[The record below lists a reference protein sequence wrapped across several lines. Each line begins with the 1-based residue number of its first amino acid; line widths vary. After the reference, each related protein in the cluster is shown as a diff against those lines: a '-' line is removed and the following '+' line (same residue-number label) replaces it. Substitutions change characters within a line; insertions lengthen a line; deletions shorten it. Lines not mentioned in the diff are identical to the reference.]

1 MVTSRSSSKQLLL
14 DRSEKLCAS
23 DRNSAQF
30 ILYRFP
36 LNFTFPRSK
45 TGFNYAT
52 SAQRLSQQE
61 TGVMDVQLEADTGD
75 MGLDGLNERGS
86 RGDHD
91 TQPDHSR
98 APVDQSETTSEEAPS
113 LDRTNQTSCDS
124 SLTGE
129 VTTNEDT
136 SPTSHG
142 VSDLTQRTEFTTYE
156 KRLKHGSIHS
166 GHLTNGAPPICTP
179 PSQSTGRLSWP
190 PPQSTKNNGQVHLD
204 KKTSPSTCTA
214 NSQHSL
220 KATTSQI
227 QQVAGDDCC
236 VHCVLA
242 CLFCELWSL
251 CSVMVQCLAC
261 GRGCEALCCCGSEA
275 TGDVACGDDAC
286 CDALDCGILEDCC
299 ESSDCLEIC
308 LECCSIC
315 FPA

>member
-227 QQVAGDDCC
+227 QQVAGDALGECC
-236 VHCVLA
+236 RRCVS
-242 CLFCELWSL
+242 SL
-251 CSVMVQCLAC
+251 CSCV
-261 GRGCEALCCCGSEA
+261 CCCQSSPLDPLPVEA
-275 TGDVACGDDAC
+275 SPCAPCTLQLTCPSWDPCLC
-286 CDALDCGILEDCC
+286 TME
-299 ESSDCLEIC
+299 CLELGMEISQ
-308 LECCSIC
+308 LLLR
-315 FPA
+315 